1 MEYTN
6 TGALFT
12 NSYKKSDKQPDFKG
26 NITLER
32 SLIKQLLSDSDDE
45 NIKINLSGWN
55 RQGRN
60 GDFVSL
66 AYDAYKKPEESA
78 PAKYAA
84 PKPKQQE
91 SFDDSDVPF

>member
-6 TGALFT
+6 TGALFP
-12 NSYKKSDKQPDFKG
+12 NSYKKSEKQPDFKG

-32 SLIKQLLSDSDDE
+32 SLLKQLLSESNDE
-45 NIKINLSGWN
+45 NVKINLSGWN

-66 AYDAYKKPEESA
+66 AYDAYKKPEETSA
-78 PAKYAA
+78 PKYREA
-84 PKPKQQE
+84 PRKPA
-91 SFDDSDVPF
+91 SDEDMIDLPF

>member
-32 SLIKQLLSDSDDE
+32 SLLKQLLSESNDE
-45 NIKINLSGWN
+45 NIKIALSGWN

-66 AYDAYKKPEESA
+66 AYDAYKKPEEA
-78 PAKYAA
+78 ATPKYEQ
-84 PKPKQQE
+84 P
-91 SFDDSDVPF
+91 

>member
-12 NSYKKSDKQPDFKG
+12 NSYKKSEKQPDFKG

-32 SLIKQLLSDSDDE
+32 SLLKQLLSESNDE

-78 PAKYAA
+78 PSKYREAP
-84 PKPKQQE
+84 PKPAIIE
-91 SFDDSDVPF
+91 DMGDLPF

>member
-32 SLIKQLLSDSDDE
+32 SLLKQLLSESNDE
-45 NIKINLSGWN
+45 NIKIALSGWN

-66 AYDAYKKPEESA
+66 AYDAYKKPEETA
-78 PAKYAA
+78 PQKYRET
-84 PKPKQQE
+84 PRKPASDE
-91 SFDDSDVPF
+91 DMADVPF

>member
-32 SLIKQLLSDSDDE
+32 SLIKQLLRDSDDE

-66 AYDAYKKPEESA
+66 AYDAYKKPEE
-78 PAKYAA
+78 AA
-84 PKPKQQE
+84 PPKYREPPQKP
-91 SFDDSDVPF
+91 SSDEDMADCPF

>member
-6 TGALFT
+6 TGALFP
-12 NSYKKSDKQPDFKG
+12 NSYKKSEKQPDFKG

-32 SLIKQLLSDSDDE
+32 SLLKQLLSDSNDE
-45 NIKINLSGWN
+45 NVKINLSGWN

-66 AYDAYKKPEESA
+66 AYDAYKKPEESSVPKYREA
-78 PAKYAA
+78 PR
-84 PKPKQQE
+84 KPA
-91 SFDDSDVPF
+91 SDEDMADLPF

>member
-66 AYDAYKKPEESA
+66 AYDAYKKPDEAA